1 MKKTAIMR
9 IAGTKYLAEGI
20 YRTELVP
27 VSPRCCRGRS
37 ASAGITR
44 SEAETAALIRL
55 YTVPLGRE
63 QTSSLVFPSAI
74 PSA

>member
-27 VSPRCCRGRS
+27 VSPTDDLGGVIPGQFI
-37 ASAGITR
+37 GI
-44 SEAETAALIRL
+44 
-55 YTVPLGRE
+55 
-63 QTSSLVFPSAI
+63 
-74 PSA
+74 